1 MADLPKAGA
10 RLKCGECGT
19 EVVVVKA
26 PTGAMSCCGQ
36 ALAGPEPKAA
46 S

>member
-10 RLKCGECGT
+10 RLKCEECGT

-26 PTGAMSCCGQ
+26 PTGPMSCCGKP
-36 ALAGPEPKAA
+36 LGGPEQKA